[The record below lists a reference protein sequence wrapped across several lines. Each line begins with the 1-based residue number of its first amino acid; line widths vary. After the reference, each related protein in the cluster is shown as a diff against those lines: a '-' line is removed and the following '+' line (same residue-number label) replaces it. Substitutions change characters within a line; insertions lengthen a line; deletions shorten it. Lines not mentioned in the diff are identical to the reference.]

1 MGCWPTDRCETNC
14 CETDRK
20 GTDRCEIDCKETNCE
35 EACRRAAE
43 ARRHKGPVRFLA
55 GRAG

>member
-1 MGCWPTDRCETNC
+1 MGCWPTDRCETDC
-14 CETDRK
+14 CETDRM
-20 GTDRCEIDCKETNCE
+20 GTDRCEIDCKETDCE

-43 ARRHKGPVRFLA
+43 ARGRKGPVRFLA